1 VLGVEAFVCSGR
13 GLDGPFNRQQVEQ
26 RDRDEG
32 SKNKGRNRKKVFPLH
47 RNKDKTQECIV
58 ASQFMLTTELDD
70 VKNPSLPCESFH
82 PGFHSLLT

>member
-1 VLGVEAFVCSGR
+1 MFVQAEVLTVHSIGNKSNKETETREVKTKVET
-13 GLDGPFNRQQVEQ
+13 E
-26 RDRDEG
+26 
-32 SKNKGRNRKKVFPLH
+32 KKVFPLH